1 MPGEKTYNKPRDGE
15 QTLVSHLIELRARIL
30 NALICILLI
39 FIVLSFFA
47 GDIYSL
53 IAKPLLEHLAPGT
66 GMIATEVA
74 STFIAPIKLAFFLSL
89 FISMPY
95 ILYQAWSFVAPG
107 LYQNERRFAISL
119 LISSIFLF
127 YAGIV
132 FAFFVILPVLFGFF
146 TAIAP
151 EGVVVMTD
159 ISRYL
164 DFILKIFFAFGLAF
178 EVPVLTILLIWSGIT
193 TVAAMKHKRP
203 YIIVAAFVIGMLLTP
218 PDVMSQ
224 FLLALPVWFL
234 FEFGLFLA
242 TKLLRP
248 GQRPFQ

>member
-1 MPGEKTYNKPRDGE
+1 MSGKKTDDKPRDGE
-15 QTLVSHLIELRARIL
+15 QTLVSHLIELRSRML
-30 NALICILLI
+30 KALTCILLI
-39 FIVLSFFA
+39 FIVLSLFA

-53 IAKPLLEHLAPGT
+53 VAKPLFQQLAPGS

-107 LYQNERRFAISL
+107 LYQDERHFAISL

-127 YAGIV
+127 YAGTA

-151 EGVVVMTD
+151 EGVIVMTD

-193 TVAAMKHKRP
+193 TVAALKLKRP

-224 FLLALPVWFL
+224 LLLALPVWFL
-234 FEFGLFLA
+234 FEFGLWLA
-242 TKLLRP
+242 TKFLNP
-248 GQRPFQ
+248 GQQPSQ

>member
-1 MPGEKTYNKPRDGE
+1 MIGRETNNKSGKD
-15 QTLVSHLIELRARIL
+15 QTLVSHLIELRACL
-30 NALICILLI
+30 LKALACVLFI

-47 GDIYSL
+47 GELYSL
-53 IAKPLLEHLAPGT
+53 VAKPLLEHLAPGT

-74 STFIAPIKLAFFLSL
+74 STFIAPIKLAFFLAL

-95 ILYQAWSFVAPG
+95 ILYQAWSFITPG
-107 LYQNERRFAISL
+107 LYQNERRFALPL

-127 YAGIV
+127 YAGV
-132 FAFFVILPVLFGFF
+132 AFAFFIILPILFGFF
-146 TAIAP
+146 TSIAP

-178 EVPVLTILLIWSGIT
+178 EVPILTILLIWSGLT
-193 TVAAMKHKRP
+193 TIETLKSKRP

-218 PDVMSQ
+218 PDVISQ
-224 FLLALPVWFL
+224 LLLAFPVWLL
-234 FEFGLFLA
+234 FEFGLWLA
-242 TKLLRP
+242 SKFVRSEQHTD
-248 GQRPFQ
+248 